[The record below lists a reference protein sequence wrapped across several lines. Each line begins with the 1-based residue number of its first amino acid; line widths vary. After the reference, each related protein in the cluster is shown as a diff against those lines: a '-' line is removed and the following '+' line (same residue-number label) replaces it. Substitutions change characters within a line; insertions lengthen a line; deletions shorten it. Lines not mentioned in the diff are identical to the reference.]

1 MKKTGANDLLRLR
14 LKARDLE
21 EERHD
26 LPGAVETYGKAAAM
40 GDPVA
45 MREILKIGEENA
57 AYIQDEIINVLTPK
71 EDISE
76 GDLDFVK
83 LLSHKKSEAISDSDL
98 ARLLEIARRHDVL
111 GSSIESLA
119 EWIRNFEDAVNDP
132 EWMFP
137 DGHDDGESVD

>member
-45 MREILKIGEENA
+45 MEGRE
-57 AYIQDEIINVLTPK
+57 
-71 EDISE
+71 
-76 GDLDFVK
+76 
-83 LLSHKKSEAISDSDL
+83 
-98 ARLLEIARRHDVL
+98 
-111 GSSIESLA
+111 GSSMYCVKYVL
-119 EWIRNFEDAVNDP
+119 RQR
-132 EWMFP
+132 
-137 DGHDDGESVD
+137 GK

>member
-26 LPGAVETYGKAAAM
+26 LPDAVEAYGKAAAM

-45 MREILKIGEENA
+45 MREILRIGEENG
-57 AYIQDEIINVLTPK
+57 AYIQDEIINGLTPK

-83 LLSHKKSEAISDSDL
+83 LLSRKKCEAIQDSDL
-98 ARLLEIARRHDVL
+98 VRLLEIARRHDVL
-111 GSSIESLA
+111 GPSVESLA

-132 EWMFP
+132 GWMFP
-137 DGHDDGESVD
+137 DGHDDGESID